1 MYLVLEK
8 EASDLSTT
16 ARGRLGATRG
26 TTPPPVEADVHSCM
40 AVFFLTYSCMT
51 VGQLG
56 GSTSRTQLVDEWRV
70 RAPKMCVVG
79 RRR

>member
-1 MYLVLEK
+1 MDLVLEK
-8 EASDLSTT
+8 EASDPSTT
-16 ARGRLGATRG
+16 ARGRLGATRS
-26 TTPPPVEADVHSCM
+26 TTPLLLKQMFIPVLT
-40 AVFFLTYSCMT
+40 VFFLTYFCMT

-56 GSTSRTQLVDEWRV
+56 GLTSRTQLVDEWRV